1 MANILNKIIRKAIG
15 IFEGGLSQEQAQWA
29 QEPYDVPESAK
40 ADLRQLAAEGIVML
54 KNKDTLPLSGK
65 KVAVF
70 GRCQYDYF
78 YCGYGSGGDVNIP
91 YKISPA
97 EALHNQNEIIINK
110 DIDNFYREMSE
121 KNPPDEGYW
130 GHWPFNFPEF
140 IPDENLVRKASAE
153 SEVAV
158 IIIGRA
164 AGEDRENKLTK
175 GSYFLTDDETKLLDT
190 VTAHFRKTV
199 VVLDCG
205 NIIDMKQI
213 ASYGDKVTAIL
224 YAFQGGM
231 ESGNALC
238 DVLSGK
244 VNPCAKLTDTIASDN
259 IYYPGAFDFG
269 GKEFNNYTEDIFVGY
284 RYFETFPSEKGCD
297 EVLYPFGFG
306 LSYTTFRIEKESFS
320 IKDDTVKI
328 SVKVTNTGNVAG
340 KEIVQIYCEQPCGE
354 ISTARLVLCDFAKTG
369 LLAPEESCVL
379 DFSIPFYTFSS
390 YDDTGATGFKSAY
403 VLLKGDYNF
412 IVSDCVRGGTQVG
425 THKNAENVCIRQLQ
439 SVCAIKN
446 EFSRMVRTFENAL
459 AKELVPV
466 GNIDLKKRIL
476 DNLPSEL
483 PVGKDKGY
491 KLSDVKSG
499 KVTMDEFISQLS
511 LEELEAITRGH
522 YTMHSPLG
530 TSGNAG
536 VFGGVLPS
544 LRDKGVP
551 PLSTT
556 DGPAGIRVTKK
567 RSLLPTGACMAA
579 SWNLELIEKV
589 YSFVAKEMKECGS
602 DILLAPGMNIH
613 RNPLCGR
620 NFEYF
625 SEDPIVSG
633 KCAAAVVK
641 GIQSEGASAC
651 PKHFA
656 CNNQEVNRNKN
667 DSRVS
672 EKALREIYLK
682 PFEIVVKEASPKNI
696 MTSYNKV
703 NSVYSY
709 NNYDMVTT
717 VLRGEWGYEGNVMT
731 DWWTKHVKSP
741 EFPGLRD
748 NAYRVRAQVDV
759 LMPGVNGRFGST
771 KHPDPTLFE
780 TLGEKDGITIG
791 EAQRSAK
798 NVLTLCLDYID

>member
-29 QEPYDVPESAK
+29 QEAYDVPESAK
-40 ADLRQLAAEGIVML
+40 VDLRQLAAEGIVML
-54 KNKDTLPLSGK
+54 KNDGTLPLAGK

-91 YKISPA
+91 YKVSLA
-97 EALHNQNEIIINK
+97 EALHNQSEIILNK
-110 DIDNFYREMSE
+110 DIDNFYRENSE
-121 KNPPDEGYW
+121 KNQPDEGYW
-130 GHWPFNFPEF
+130 GHWPFHFPEF
-140 IPDENLVRKASAE
+140 IPGEKLVKAAAKE
-153 SEVAV
+153 SDAAV
-158 IIIGRA
+158 VIIGRA
-164 AGEDRENKLTK
+164 AGEDRENKLEK
-175 GSYFLTDDETKLLDT
+175 GSYYLTDDEIRLLDT
-190 VTAHFRKTV
+190 VTSSFVKTI

-205 NIIDMKQI
+205 NIIDMKRI
-213 ASYGDKVTAIL
+213 DSYGSKISAVL

-244 VNPCAKLTDTIASDN
+244 VNPCAKLTDTITYDYSD
-259 IYYPGAFDFG
+259 YPSAESFG
-269 GKEFNNYTEDIFVGY
+269 GKAYNSYTEDIFVGY
-284 RYFETFPSEKGCD
+284 RYFETFAPEK
-297 EVLYPFGFG
+297 VLYPFGFG
-306 LSYTTFRIEKESFS
+306 LSYTSFETKIESFRC
-320 IKDDTVKI
+320 DTTMVWL
-328 SVKVTNTGNVAG
+328 SVKVTNTGKTSG
-340 KEIVQIYCEQPCGE
+340 KEIIQIYCDLPAGK
-354 ISTARLVLCDFAKTG
+354 TATAKRVLCDFAKTE
-369 LLAPEESCVL
+369 LLAPGESSVVNFN
-379 DFSIPFYTFSS
+379 FSLYRVSS
-390 YDDTGATGFKSAY
+390 YDDKGDTGFKNAY
-403 VLLKGDYNF
+403 VLLEGDYRF
-412 IVSDCVRGGTQVG
+412 FVSDSVRGGTEAGVYSLKEDVYLRKLEPICEVKKG
-425 THKNAENVCIRQLQ
+425 FE
-439 SVCAIKN
+439 
-446 EFSRMVRTFENAL
+446 RMTRTADGNL
-459 AKELVPV
+459 AKEKVPV
-466 GNIDLKKRIL
+466 NKIDLKKRIL
-476 DNLPSEL
+476 DNLPEAL
-483 PVGKDKGY
+483 PHSVDKGY

-499 KVTMDEFISQLS
+499 KITMDEFVSQLN
-511 LEELEAITRGH
+511 LEELEAITRGD

-544 LRDKGVP
+544 LREKGVP

-579 SWNLELIEKV
+579 SWNTKLIEKV
-589 YSFVAKEMKECGS
+589 YSFVAEEMKECGS

-625 SEDPIVSG
+625 SEDPVVSG
-633 KCAAAVVK
+633 KCAAAVVR
-641 GIQSEGASAC
+641 GVQSKGASAC

-682 PFEIVVKEASPKNI
+682 PFEIVVKESSPKNI

-717 VLRGEWGYEGNVMT
+717 VLRGEWGYTGNVMT

-741 EFPGLRD
+741 EFRGLRD

-780 TLGEKDGITIG
+780 KLDKPNGITLGEV
-791 EAQRSAK
+791 QRSAK
-798 NVLTLCLDYID
+798 NVLKLCLDYIN

>member
-29 QEPYDVPESAK
+29 QEAYDVPESAK

-54 KNKDTLPLSGK
+54 KNDDTLPLSGK

-91 YKISPA
+91 YKVSLS
-97 EALHNQNEIIINK
+97 EALHNQNEISINK
-110 DIDNFYREMSE
+110 DIDNYYREMSE
-121 KNPPDEGYW
+121 KKPPDEGYW
-130 GHWPFNFPEF
+130 GHWPFHFPEF
-140 IPDENLVRKASAE
+140 VPDEKLVNAAAKE
-153 SEVAV
+153 SDAAV
-158 IIIGRA
+158 VIIGRA
-164 AGEDRENKLTK
+164 AGEDRENKLEK
-175 GSYFLTDDETKLLDT
+175 GSYYLTDDEISLLDT
-190 VTAHFRKTV
+190 VTSSFVKTI

-205 NIIDMKQI
+205 NIIDMKRI
-213 ASYGDKVTAIL
+213 NSYGSKISAIL

-244 VNPCAKLTDTIASDN
+244 VNPCAKLTDTITYDYSD
-259 IYYPGAFDFG
+259 YPSAESFG
-269 GKEFNNYTEDIFVGY
+269 GKAYNNYTEDIFVGY
-284 RYFETFPSEKGCD
+284 RYFETFAPEK
-297 EVLYPFGFG
+297 VLYPFGFG
-306 LSYTTFRIEKESFS
+306 LSYTSFETKIESFS
-320 IKDDTVKI
+320 CDTTMVWL
-328 SVKVTNTGNVAG
+328 SVKVTNTGKTSG
-340 KEIVQIYCEQPCGE
+340 KEIVQIYCDLPAGK
-354 ISTARLVLCDFAKTG
+354 TATAKRVLCDFAKTE
-369 LLAPEESCVL
+369 LLNPGESCVL
-379 DFSIPFYTFSS
+379 DFNFSLYRVSS
-390 YDDTGATGFKSAY
+390 YDDKGDTGFKNAY
-403 VLLKGDYNF
+403 VLLEGDYRF
-412 IVSDCVRGGTQVG
+412 FASDNVRGGIEAG
-425 THKNAENVCIRQLQ
+425 IHRLKENVCLRRLEP
-439 SVCAIKN
+439 VCEVKKSFDRIT
-446 EFSRMVRTFENAL
+446 RTADGNL
-459 AKELVPV
+459 SKEKVPV
-466 GNIDLKKRIL
+466 NKINLKDRVL
-476 DNLPSEL
+476 ENLPEAL
-483 PVGKDKGY
+483 PHSVDKGY

-499 KVTMDEFISQLS
+499 KITMDEFISQLN
-511 LEELEAITRGH
+511 LEELEAITRGD

-544 LRDKGVP
+544 LREKGVP

-579 SWNLELIEKV
+579 SWNSELIEKV
-589 YSFVAKEMKECGS
+589 YSFVAEEMKECGS

-633 KCAAAVVK
+633 KCAAAVVR
-641 GIQSEGASAC
+641 GVQSMGASAC

-717 VLRGEWGYEGNVMT
+717 VLRGEWGYTGNVMT

-741 EFPGLRD
+741 EFRGLRD

-759 LMPGVNGRFGST
+759 LMPGVNDRFGST
-771 KHPDPTLFE
+771 KHPDRTLFE
-780 TLGEKDGITIG
+780 KLDKPDGITLGEV
-791 EAQRSAK
+791 QRSAK
-798 NVLTLCLDYID
+798 NVLNLCLDYID

>member
-1 MANILNKIIRKAIG
+1 MANVLNKIIRKAIG
-15 IFEGGLSQEQAQWA
+15 IFEGGLSQEQAKWA
-29 QEPYDVPESAK
+29 EEAYDVPESARK
-40 ADLRQLAAEGIVML
+40 DLRQLAAEGIVML
-54 KNKDTLPLSGK
+54 KNENTLPLAGK

-91 YKISPA
+91 YKVSLA
-97 EALHNQNEIIINK
+97 EALHNRNEIIINK
-110 DIDNFYREMSE
+110 DIDKFYREMSE
-121 KNPPDEGYW
+121 KNPPDEGFW

-140 IPDENLVRKASAE
+140 IPDKNLVKSAASE
-153 SEVAV
+153 SDVAV
-158 IIIGRA
+158 IVIGRA

-175 GSYFLTDDETKLLDT
+175 GSYYLTDDEIKLLDT
-190 VTAHFRKTV
+190 VTGNFKQTV
-199 VVLDCG
+199 VVFDCG
-205 NIIDMKQI
+205 NIIDMKKI
-213 ASYGDKVTAIL
+213 ASYGDKVSSIL

-231 ESGNALC
+231 ESGNALY

-244 VNPCAKLTDTIASDN
+244 VNPCAKLTDTIAYD
-259 IYYPGAFDFG
+259 YCDYPSVESFG
-269 GKEFNNYTEDIFVGY
+269 GKDFNNYTEDIFVGY
-284 RYFETFPSEKGCD
+284 RYFETFAPEK
-297 EVLYPFGFG
+297 VLYPFGFG
-306 LSYTTFRIEKESFS
+306 LSYTSFRTEIENFS
-320 IKDDTVKI
+320 CDGTAASL
-328 SVKVTNTGNVAG
+328 SVRVTNTGATSG
-340 KEIVQIYCEQPCGE
+340 KEIVQLYCDLPAGK
-354 ISTARLVLCDFAKTG
+354 TATAKRVLCNFAKTE
-369 LLAPEESCVL
+369 LLEAGESCVL
-379 DFSIPFYTFSS
+379 NFNVPLYSVSS
-390 YDDTGATGFKSAY
+390 YDDKGDTGFKNSY
-403 VLLKGDYNF
+403 VLLKGDYRF
-412 IVSDCVRGGTQVG
+412 FVSDCVRGGIEAGVYS
-425 THKNAENVCIRQLQ
+425 NIENRCLEKLEA
-439 SVCAIKN
+439 VCAVKN
-446 EFSRMVRTFENAL
+446 SFERITRSTDGKM
-459 AKELVPV
+459 AKETVPMNNV
-466 GNIDLKKRIL
+466 DLKNRVLKNIPKA
-476 DNLPSEL
+476 LPHSL
-483 PVGKDKGY
+483 DKGY

-499 KVTMDEFISQLS
+499 KVSMDEFVSQLT
-511 LEELEAITRGH
+511 LTELEAITRGD

-579 SWNLELIEKV
+579 SWDAELIEKV
-589 YSFVAKEMKECGS
+589 YSFVAEEMKECGS

-625 SEDPIVSG
+625 SEDPVVSG
-633 KCAAAVVK
+633 KCAAAVVR
-641 GIQSEGASAC
+641 GVQSQGASAC

-682 PFEIVVKEASPKNI
+682 PFEIVVKESQPKNI

-717 VLRGEWGYEGNVMT
+717 VLRGEWGYNGNVMT
-731 DWWTKHVKSP
+731 DWWTKHTKSP
-741 EFPGLRD
+741 EFPALRD

-771 KHPDPTLFE
+771 KHPDPTLLE
-780 TLGEKDGITIG
+780 NLDKPNGITLGEI
-791 EAQRSAK
+791 QRSAR

>member
-54 KNKDTLPLSGK
+54 KNDGTLPLAGK

-91 YKISPA
+91 YKVSLA
-97 EALHNQNEIIINK
+97 EALHNQSEIILNK
-110 DIDNFYREMSE
+110 DIDNFYREISE

-140 IPDENLVRKASAE
+140 VPDEKLVKAAAKE
-153 SEVAV
+153 SDAAV
-158 IIIGRA
+158 VIIGRA
-164 AGEDRENKLTK
+164 AGEDRENKLEK
-175 GSYFLTDDETKLLDT
+175 GSYYLTDDEIRLLDT
-190 VTAHFRKTV
+190 VTSSFVKTI

-205 NIIDMKQI
+205 NIIDMKRI
-213 ASYGDKVTAIL
+213 DSYGSKISAVL

-244 VNPCAKLTDTIASDN
+244 VNPCAKLTDTITYDYSD
-259 IYYPGAFDFG
+259 YPSAESFG
-269 GKEFNNYTEDIFVGY
+269 GKAYNSYTEDIFVGY
-284 RYFETFPSEKGCD
+284 RYFETFAPEK
-297 EVLYPFGFG
+297 VLYPFGFG
-306 LSYTTFRIEKESFS
+306 LSYTSFETKIESFRC
-320 IKDDTVKI
+320 DTTMVWL
-328 SVKVTNTGNVAG
+328 SVKVTNTGKTSG
-340 KEIVQIYCEQPCGE
+340 KEIIQIYCDLPAGK
-354 ISTARLVLCDFAKTG
+354 TATAKRVLCDFAKTE
-369 LLAPEESCVL
+369 LLAPGESSVVN
-379 DFSIPFYTFSS
+379 FSFSLYRVSS
-390 YDDTGATGFKSAY
+390 YDDKGDTGFKNAY
-403 VLLKGDYNF
+403 VLLEGDYRF
-412 IVSDCVRGGTQVG
+412 FVSDSVRGGTEAGVYSLKEDVYLRKLEPICEVKKG
-425 THKNAENVCIRQLQ
+425 FE
-439 SVCAIKN
+439 
-446 EFSRMVRTFENAL
+446 RMTRTADGNL
-459 AKELVPV
+459 AKEKVPV
-466 GNIDLKKRIL
+466 NKIDLKKRIL
-476 DNLPSEL
+476 DNLPEAL
-483 PVGKDKGY
+483 PHSVDKGY

-499 KVTMDEFISQLS
+499 KITMDEFVSQLN
-511 LEELEAITRGH
+511 LEELEAITRGD

-544 LRDKGVP
+544 LREKGVP

-579 SWNLELIEKV
+579 SWNTKLIEKV
-589 YSFVAKEMKECGS
+589 YSFVAEEMKECGS

-625 SEDPIVSG
+625 SEDPVVSG
-633 KCAAAVVK
+633 KCAAAVVR
-641 GIQSEGASAC
+641 GVQSKGASAC

-717 VLRGEWGYEGNVMT
+717 VLRGEWGYTGNVMT

-741 EFPGLRD
+741 EFRGLRD

-780 TLGEKDGITIG
+780 KLDKPNGITLGEV
-791 EAQRSAK
+791 QRSAK
-798 NVLTLCLDYID
+798 NVLKLCLDYIN

>member
-1 MANILNKIIRKAIG
+1 MANIFNKIIRGAIG
-15 IFEGGLSQEQAQWA
+15 IFEGGLSQEQAAWA
-29 QEPYDVPESAK
+29 EETYDVPVSAK
-40 ADLRQLAAEGIVML
+40 ADIRQLAAEGIVML
-54 KNKDTLPLSGK
+54 KNDDALPLCGK

-91 YKISPA
+91 YKVSLS
-97 EALHNQNEIIINK
+97 EALHNCTEVQINEE
-110 DIDNFYREMSE
+110 IDTFYREKSE

-140 IPDENLVRKASAE
+140 IPDEALIKSASEKSDA
-153 SEVAV
+153 AV

-164 AGEDRENKLTK
+164 AGEDRENKLSK
-175 GSYFLTDDETKLLDT
+175 GSYYLTDDEIRLLDA
-190 VTAHFRKTV
+190 VTASFEKTV

-205 NIIDMKQI
+205 NIIDMEKI
-213 ASYGDKVTAIL
+213 SSYGKKISAIL

-238 DVLSGK
+238 DVLTGK
-244 VNPCAKLTDTIASDN
+244 VNPCAKLTDTVAVKYSD
-259 IYYPGAFDFG
+259 YPSSKSFG
-269 GKEFNNYTEDIFVGY
+269 GKAYNNYTEDIFVGY
-284 RYFETFPSEKGCD
+284 RYFETFAPEK
-297 EVLYPFGFG
+297 VLYPFGYG
-306 LSYTTFRIEKESFS
+306 LSYTTFKIEAVDFKKNENDIQLS
-320 IKDDTVKI
+320 IR
-328 SVKVTNTGNVAG
+328 VTNTGKVAG
-340 KEIVQIYCEQPCGE
+340 KEIVQIYCEQPSGAT
-354 ISTARLVLCDFAKTG
+354 STAKRVLCDFAKTDI
-369 LLAPEESCVL
+369 LNPNESCTII
-379 DFSIPFYTFSS
+379 FNIPLYTISS
-390 YDDTGATGFKSAY
+390 YDDSGKTGFESSY
-403 VLLKGDYNF
+403 VLLEGEYKF
-412 IVSDCVRGGTQVG
+412 FASDCVRDGTECGSFSVESTYPIVKLQPVCSV
-425 THKNAENVCIRQLQ
+425 KNGFDRMIRTANGKISEEPVPMSNV
-439 SVCAIKN
+439 
-446 EFSRMVRTFENAL
+446 
-459 AKELVPV
+459 
-466 GNIDLKKRIL
+466 DLKERIL
-476 DNLPSEL
+476 KNLPKDL
-483 PVGKDKGY
+483 PHSLDKGY
-491 KLSDVKSG
+491 KLSDVKNG
-499 KVTMDEFISQLS
+499 KITIDEFVSQLS
-511 LEELEAITRGH
+511 FKELEAITRGD
-522 YTMHSPLG
+522 YIMHSPLG

-536 VFGGVLPS
+536 VFGGVLSS
-544 LRDKGVP
+544 LRVRGVP
-551 PLSTT
+551 ALSTT

-567 RSLLPTGACMAA
+567 RSLLPSGACMAA
-579 SWNLELIEKV
+579 SWNLKLIERV
-589 YSFVAKEMKECGS
+589 YSFIAEEMKECGS

-641 GIQSEGASAC
+641 GVQSKGASSC

-709 NNYDMVTT
+709 NHYDMVTT
-717 VLRGEWGYEGNVMT
+717 VLRGEWGYKGNVMT
-731 DWWTKHVKSP
+731 DWWTKHTESP
-741 EFPGLRD
+741 DFPGLRD

-780 TLGEKDGITIG
+780 TYEKDGGITLG
-791 EAQRSAK
+791 EIQRSAK
-798 NVLTLCLDYID
+798 NVLNLCLDYID

>member
-1 MANILNKIIRKAIG
+1 MANVLNKIIRKAIG
-15 IFEGGLSQEQAQWA
+15 IFEGGLSQEQAKWA
-29 QEPYDVPESAK
+29 EEAYDVPESARK
-40 ADLRQLAAEGIVML
+40 DLRQLAAEGIVML
-54 KNKDTLPLSGK
+54 KNENTLPLAGK

-91 YKISPA
+91 YKVSLA
-97 EALHNQNEIIINK
+97 EALHNRNEIIINK
-110 DIDNFYREMSE
+110 DIDKFYREMSE
-121 KNPPDEGYW
+121 KNPPDEGFW

-140 IPDENLVRKASAE
+140 IPDESLVKSAASE
-153 SEVAV
+153 SDVAV
-158 IIIGRA
+158 IVIGRA

-175 GSYFLTDDETKLLDT
+175 GSYYLTDDEIKLLDT
-190 VTAHFRKTV
+190 VTGNFKQTV

-205 NIIDMKQI
+205 NIIDMKKI
-213 ASYGDKVTAIL
+213 ASYGDKVSAIL

-231 ESGNALC
+231 ESGNALY

-244 VNPCAKLTDTIASDN
+244 VNPCAKLTDTIAYD
-259 IYYPGAFDFG
+259 YCDYPSAESFG
-269 GKEFNNYTEDIFVGY
+269 GKDFNNYTEDIFVGY
-284 RYFETFPSEKGCD
+284 RYFETFAPEK
-297 EVLYPFGFG
+297 VLYPFGFG
-306 LSYTTFRIEKESFS
+306 LSYTSFRTETENFS
-320 IKDDTVKI
+320 CDGTAASL
-328 SVKVTNTGNVAG
+328 SVRVTNTGAISG
-340 KEIVQIYCEQPCGE
+340 KEIVQIYCDLPAGK
-354 ISTARLVLCDFAKTG
+354 TATAKRVLCKFAKTE
-369 LLAPEESCVL
+369 LLEAGESCVL
-379 DFSIPFYTFSS
+379 NFNVPLYSVSS
-390 YDDTGATGFKSAY
+390 YDDKGDTGFKNSY
-403 VLLKGDYNF
+403 VLLKGDYRF
-412 IVSDCVRGGTQVG
+412 FVSDCVRGGIEAGVYS
-425 THKNAENVCIRQLQ
+425 NIENRCLEKLEA
-439 SVCAIKN
+439 VCAVKN
-446 EFSRMVRTFENAL
+446 SFERMTRSTDGKM
-459 AKELVPV
+459 AKETVPMNNV
-466 GNIDLKKRIL
+466 DLKDRVLKNIPKA
-476 DNLPSEL
+476 LPHSL
-483 PVGKDKGY
+483 DKGY

-499 KVTMDEFISQLS
+499 KVTMDEFVSQLT
-511 LEELEAITRGH
+511 LDELEAITRGD

-536 VFGGVLPS
+536 VFGGVLS
-544 LRDKGVP
+544 TLRDKGIP

-579 SWNLELIEKV
+579 SWDIELIEKV
-589 YSFVAKEMKECGS
+589 YSFVAEEMKECGS

-625 SEDPIVSG
+625 SEDPVVSG
-633 KCAAAVVK
+633 KCAAAVVR
-641 GIQSEGASAC
+641 GVQSQGASAC

-682 PFEIVVKEASPKNI
+682 PFEIVVKESQPKNI

-717 VLRGEWGYEGNVMT
+717 VLRGEWGYNGNVMT
-731 DWWTKHVKSP
+731 DWWTKHTKSP

-771 KHPDPTLFE
+771 KHPDPTLLE
-780 TLGEKDGITIG
+780 NLDKPNGITLGEI
-791 EAQRSAK
+791 QRSAR

>member
-29 QEPYDVPESAK
+29 QEAYDVPESAK
-40 ADLRQLAAEGIVML
+40 TDLRQLAAEGIVML
-54 KNKDTLPLSGK
+54 KNDGTLPLSGK

-91 YKISPA
+91 YKVSLS

-110 DIDNFYREMSE
+110 DIDNYYREMSE

-130 GHWPFNFPEF
+130 GHWPFHFPEF
-140 IPDENLVRKASAE
+140 VPDEKLVKAAAKE
-153 SEVAV
+153 SDAAV
-158 IIIGRA
+158 VIIGRA
-164 AGEDRENKLTK
+164 AGEDRENKLEK
-175 GSYFLTDDETKLLDT
+175 GSYYLTDDEISLLDT
-190 VTAHFRKTV
+190 VTSSFVKTI

-205 NIIDMKQI
+205 NIIDMKRI
-213 ASYGDKVTAIL
+213 DSYGSKISAIL

-244 VNPCAKLTDTIASDN
+244 VNPCAKLTDTITYDYSD
-259 IYYPGAFDFG
+259 YPSAESFG
-269 GKEFNNYTEDIFVGY
+269 GKAYNNYTEDIFVGY
-284 RYFETFPSEKGCD
+284 RYFETFAPEK
-297 EVLYPFGFG
+297 VLYPFGFG
-306 LSYTTFRIEKESFS
+306 LSYTSFETEIESFRC
-320 IKDDTVKI
+320 DTTMVWL
-328 SVKVTNTGNVAG
+328 SVKVTNTGKTSG
-340 KEIVQIYCEQPCGE
+340 KEIVQIYCDLPAGKT
-354 ISTARLVLCDFAKTG
+354 STAKRVLCDFAKTE
-369 LLAPEESCVL
+369 LLNPGESYVL
-379 DFSIPFYTFSS
+379 DFNFSLYRVSS
-390 YDDTGATGFKSAY
+390 YDDKGDTGFKNAY
-403 VLLKGDYNF
+403 VLLEGDYRF
-412 IVSDCVRGGTQVG
+412 FASDNVRGGIEAG
-425 THKNAENVCIRQLQ
+425 IYSLKENVCLRRLEP
-439 SVCAIKN
+439 VCEVKKSFDRIT
-446 EFSRMVRTFENAL
+446 RTADDNL
-459 AKELVPV
+459 SKEKVPV
-466 GNIDLKKRIL
+466 NKINLKDRVL
-476 DNLPSEL
+476 ENLPEAL
-483 PVGKDKGY
+483 PHSVDKGY

-499 KVTMDEFISQLS
+499 KITMDEFVSQLN
-511 LEELEAITRGH
+511 LEELEAITRGD

-544 LRDKGVP
+544 LREKGVP

-579 SWNLELIEKV
+579 SWNSELIEKV
-589 YSFVAKEMKECGS
+589 YSFVAEEMKECGS

-625 SEDPIVSG
+625 SEDPVVSG
-633 KCAAAVVK
+633 KCAAAVVR
-641 GIQSEGASAC
+641 GVQSKGASAC

-717 VLRGEWGYEGNVMT
+717 VLRGEWGYTGNVMT

-741 EFPGLRD
+741 EFRGLRD

-771 KHPDPTLFE
+771 KHPDRTLFE
-780 TLGEKDGITIG
+780 KLDKPDGITLGEV
-791 EAQRSAK
+791 QRSAK
-798 NVLTLCLDYID
+798 NVLNLCLDYID

>member
-29 QEPYDVPESAK
+29 QEAYDVPESAK

-54 KNKDTLPLSGK
+54 KNDGTLPLSGK

-91 YKISPA
+91 YKVSLS

-110 DIDNFYREMSE
+110 DIDNYYREMSE

-130 GHWPFNFPEF
+130 GHWPFHFPEF
-140 IPDENLVRKASAE
+140 VPDEKLVKAAAKE
-153 SEVAV
+153 SDAAV
-158 IIIGRA
+158 VIIGRA
-164 AGEDRENKLTK
+164 AGEDRENKLEK
-175 GSYFLTDDETKLLDT
+175 GSYYLTDDEISLLDT
-190 VTAHFRKTV
+190 VTSSFVKTI

-205 NIIDMKQI
+205 NIIDMKRI
-213 ASYGDKVTAIL
+213 DSYGSKISAIL

-244 VNPCAKLTDTIASDN
+244 VNPCAKLTDTITYDYSD
-259 IYYPGAFDFG
+259 YPSAESFG
-269 GKEFNNYTEDIFVGY
+269 GKAYNNYTEDIFVGY
-284 RYFETFPSEKGCD
+284 RYFETFAPEK
-297 EVLYPFGFG
+297 VLYPFGFG
-306 LSYTTFRIEKESFS
+306 LSYTSFETEIESFRC
-320 IKDDTVKI
+320 DTTMVWL
-328 SVKVTNTGNVAG
+328 SVKVTNTGKTSG
-340 KEIVQIYCEQPCGE
+340 KEIVQVYCDLPAGK
-354 ISTARLVLCDFAKTG
+354 TATAKRVLCDFAKTEILNPG
-369 LLAPEESCVL
+369 ESYVL
-379 DFSIPFYTFSS
+379 DFNFSLYRVSS
-390 YDDTGATGFKSAY
+390 YDDKGDTGFKNAY
-403 VLLKGDYNF
+403 VLLEGDYRF
-412 IVSDCVRGGTQVG
+412 FASDNVRGGIEAGV
-425 THKNAENVCIRQLQ
+425 HSLKENVCLRRLEP
-439 SVCAIKN
+439 VCEVKKSFDRIT
-446 EFSRMVRTFENAL
+446 RTADGNL
-459 AKELVPV
+459 SKEKVPV
-466 GNIDLKKRIL
+466 NKINLKGRVL
-476 DNLPSEL
+476 ENLPEAL
-483 PVGKDKGY
+483 PHSVDKGY

-499 KVTMDEFISQLS
+499 KITMDEFISQLN
-511 LEELEAITRGH
+511 LEELEAITRGD

-544 LRDKGVP
+544 LREKGVP

-579 SWNLELIEKV
+579 SWNSELIEKV
-589 YSFVAKEMKECGS
+589 YSFVAEEMKECGS

-625 SEDPIVSG
+625 SEDPVVSG
-633 KCAAAVVK
+633 KCAAAVVR
-641 GIQSEGASAC
+641 GVQSKGASAC

-717 VLRGEWGYEGNVMT
+717 VLRGEWGYTGNVMT

-741 EFPGLRD
+741 EFRGLRD

-771 KHPDPTLFE
+771 KHPDRTLFE
-780 TLGEKDGITIG
+780 NLDKPNGITLG

-798 NVLTLCLDYID
+798 NVLNLCLDYID

>member
-54 KNKDTLPLSGK
+54 KNDGTLPLAGK

-91 YKISPA
+91 YKVSPA
-97 EALHNQNEIIINK
+97 EALHNQSEIILNK
-110 DIDNFYREMSE
+110 DIDNFYRAMSE

-140 IPDENLVRKASAE
+140 IPDEKLVKAAAKE
-153 SEVAV
+153 SDAAV
-158 IIIGRA
+158 VIIGRA
-164 AGEDRENKLTK
+164 AGEDRENKLEK
-175 GSYFLTDDETKLLDT
+175 GSYYLTDDEIRLLDT
-190 VTAHFRKTV
+190 VTSSFVKTI

-205 NIIDMKQI
+205 NIIDMKRI
-213 ASYGDKVTAIL
+213 DSYGSKISAVL

-244 VNPCAKLTDTIASDN
+244 VNPCAKLTDTITYDYSD
-259 IYYPGAFDFG
+259 YPSAESFG
-269 GKEFNNYTEDIFVGY
+269 GKAYNNYTEDIFVGY
-284 RYFETFPSEKGCD
+284 RYFETFAPEK
-297 EVLYPFGFG
+297 VLYPFGFG
-306 LSYTTFRIEKESFS
+306 LSYTSFETEIESFRC
-320 IKDDTVKI
+320 DTTMVWL
-328 SVKVTNTGNVAG
+328 SVKVTNTGKTSG
-340 KEIVQIYCEQPCGE
+340 KEIIQIYCDLPAGK
-354 ISTARLVLCDFAKTG
+354 TATAKRVLCDFAKTE
-369 LLAPEESCVL
+369 LLAPGESSVVNFN
-379 DFSIPFYTFSS
+379 FSLYRVSS
-390 YDDTGATGFKSAY
+390 YDDKGDTGFKNAY
-403 VLLKGDYNF
+403 VLLEGDYRF
-412 IVSDCVRGGTQVG
+412 FVSDSVRGGAEAGVYSL
-425 THKNAENVCIRQLQ
+425 KENVYLRKLEP
-439 SVCAIKN
+439 VCEVKKD
-446 EFSRMVRTFENAL
+446 FDRMTRTADGNL
-459 AKELVPV
+459 AKEKVPV
-466 GNIDLKKRIL
+466 NKIDLKKRIL
-476 DNLPSEL
+476 DNLPEAL
-483 PVGKDKGY
+483 PHSVDKGY

-499 KVTMDEFISQLS
+499 KITMDEFVSQLT
-511 LEELEAITRGH
+511 LTELEAITRGD

-544 LRDKGVP
+544 LREKGIP

-579 SWNLELIEKV
+579 SWNTELIEKV
-589 YSFVAKEMKECGS
+589 YSFVAEEMMECGS

-625 SEDPIVSG
+625 SEDPVVSG
-633 KCAAAVVK
+633 KCAAAVVR
-641 GIQSEGASAC
+641 GVQSKGASAC

-682 PFEIVVKEASPKNI
+682 PFEIVVKESSPKNI

-709 NNYDMVTT
+709 
-717 VLRGEWGYEGNVMT
+717 GEWGYTGNVMT

-741 EFPGLRD
+741 EFRGLRD

-780 TLGEKDGITIG
+780 KLDKPNGITLGEV
-791 EAQRSAK
+791 QRSAK
-798 NVLTLCLDYID
+798 NVLKLCLDYID

>member
-1 MANILNKIIRKAIG
+1 MANTLNKIIRKAIG
-15 IFEGGLSQEQAQWA
+15 IFEGGLSQEQAKWA
-29 QEPYDVPESAK
+29 EEAYDVPESARK
-40 ADLRQLAAEGIVML
+40 DLRQLAAEGIVML
-54 KNKDTLPLSGK
+54 KNNNTLPLAGK

-70 GRCQYDYF
+70 GRCQYNYF

-97 EALHNQNEIIINK
+97 EALHNQNKIIINK
-110 DIDNFYREMSE
+110 DIDDFYREMSE

-140 IPDENLVRKASAE
+140 IPDDSLVRKASEE
-153 SEVAV
+153 SDVAV
-158 IIIGRA
+158 VIIGRA
-164 AGEDRENKLTK
+164 AGEDRENKLIK
-175 GSYFLTDDETKLLDT
+175 GSYYLTDDEIKLLDT
-190 VTAHFRKTV
+190 VTANFAKTV

-205 NIIDMKQI
+205 NIIDMKKI
-213 ASYGDKVTAIL
+213 DSYGDKISAIL

-231 ESGNALC
+231 ESGNALY
-238 DVLSGK
+238 DVLSGN
-244 VNPCAKLTDTIASDN
+244 VNPCAKLTDTIAYD
-259 IYYPGAFDFG
+259 YDDYPGAKDFG
-269 GKEFNNYTEDIFVGY
+269 GKDFNNYTEDIFVGY
-284 RYFETFPSEKGCD
+284 RYFETFAPKK
-297 EVLYPFGFG
+297 VLYPFGFG
-306 LSYTTFRIEKESFS
+306 MSYTSFRIEANGFCVNDNGIT
-320 IKDDTVKI
+320 IK
-328 SVKVTNTGNVAG
+328 VKVTNTGKVAG
-340 KEIVQIYCEQPCGE
+340 KQIVQIYCEQPFGKT
-354 ISTARLVLCDFAKTG
+354 STAKRILCCFGKTN
-369 LLAPEESCVL
+369 LLGADESCTMEFDV
-379 DFSIPFYTFSS
+379 PFYSIS
-390 YDDTGATGFKSAY
+390 AYDDKGKTGFKNSY
-403 VLLKGDYNF
+403 VLLEGDYKF
-412 IVSDCVRGGTQVG
+412 FASDCVRGGIECGSFEVEETYCIEELQPVCSVKQGFTRMIRSVNGKKG
-425 THKNAENVCIRQLQ
+425 TGSVPMSDVNIRKR
-439 SVCAIKN
+439 V
-446 EFSRMVRTFENAL
+446 
-459 AKELVPV
+459 
-466 GNIDLKKRIL
+466 LK
-476 DNLPSEL
+476 NLPKDL
-483 PVGKDKGY
+483 PYAQNKGY
-491 KLSDVKSG
+491 KLSDVKKG
-499 KVTMDEFISQLS
+499 KITMDEFVSQLTF
-511 LEELEAITRGH
+511 EELEAITRGD

-544 LRDKGVP
+544 LREKGVP

-556 DGPAGIRVTKK
+556 DGPAGIRVTRK

-579 SWNLELIEKV
+579 SWNTALIENV
-589 YSFVAKEMKECGS
+589 YSFVAEEMKECGS

-625 SEDPIVSG
+625 SEDPVVSG
-633 KCAAAVVK
+633 KCAAAVVR
-641 GIQSEGASAC
+641 GVQSEGASAC

-717 VLRGEWGYEGNVMT
+717 VLRGEWGYAGNVMT
-731 DWWTKHVKSP
+731 DWWTKHVESP
-741 EFPGLRD
+741 EFKGLRD

-771 KHPDPTLFE
+771 KKPDPTLFE
-780 TLGEKDGITIG
+780 TLGKDGGITIG

-798 NVLTLCLDYID
+798 NVLKLCLDYID

>member
-1 MANILNKIIRKAIG
+1 MANVLNKMIRKAIG
-15 IFEGGLSQEQAQWA
+15 IFEGGLSQEQAKWA
-29 QEPYDVPESAK
+29 EEAYDVPEYARK
-40 ADLRQLAAEGIVML
+40 DLRQLAAEGIVML
-54 KNKDTLPLSGK
+54 KNENTLPLAGK

-91 YKISPA
+91 YKVSLA
-97 EALHNQNEIIINK
+97 EALHNRNEIIINK
-110 DIDNFYREMSE
+110 DIDKFYREMSE
-121 KNPPDEGYW
+121 KNPPDEGFW

-140 IPDENLVRKASAE
+140 IPDKNLVKSAASE
-153 SEVAV
+153 SDAAV
-158 IIIGRA
+158 IVIGRA

-175 GSYFLTDDETKLLDT
+175 GSYYLTDDEIKLLDT
-190 VTAHFRKTV
+190 VTGNFKQTV

-205 NIIDMKQI
+205 NIIDMKKI
-213 ASYGDKVTAIL
+213 ASYGDKVSAIL

-231 ESGNALC
+231 ESGNALY

-244 VNPCAKLTDTIASDN
+244 VNPCAKLTDTIAYD
-259 IYYPGAFDFG
+259 YCDYPSAESFG
-269 GKEFNNYTEDIFVGY
+269 GKDFNNYTEDIFVGY
-284 RYFETFPSEKGCD
+284 RYFETFAPEK
-297 EVLYPFGFG
+297 VLYPFGFG
-306 LSYTTFRIEKESFS
+306 LSYTSFRTETENFS
-320 IKDDTVKI
+320 CDGTAASL
-328 SVKVTNTGNVAG
+328 SVRVTNTGAISG
-340 KEIVQIYCEQPCGE
+340 KEIVQIYCDLPAGK
-354 ISTARLVLCDFAKTG
+354 TATAKRVLCDFAKTE
-369 LLAPEESCVL
+369 LLEAGESCVL
-379 DFSIPFYTFSS
+379 NFNVPLYSVSS
-390 YDDTGATGFKSAY
+390 YDDKGDTGFKNSY
-403 VLLKGDYNF
+403 VLLKGDYRFF
-412 IVSDCVRGGTQVG
+412 ISYCVRGGIEAG
-425 THKNAENVCIRQLQ
+425 IYSNSENRCLEKLEA
-439 SVCAIKN
+439 VCAVKN
-446 EFSRMVRTFENAL
+446 SFERITRSTDGKM
-459 AKELVPV
+459 AKETVPMNNV
-466 GNIDLKKRIL
+466 DLKDRVLKNIPKA
-476 DNLPSEL
+476 LPHSL
-483 PVGKDKGY
+483 DKGY

-499 KVTMDEFISQLS
+499 KVTMDEFVSQLT
-511 LEELEAITRGH
+511 LDELEAITRGD

-579 SWNLELIEKV
+579 SWNTELIEKV
-589 YSFVAKEMKECGS
+589 YSFVAEEMKECGS

-625 SEDPIVSG
+625 SEDPVVSG
-633 KCAAAVVK
+633 KCAAAVVR
-641 GIQSEGASAC
+641 GVQSQGASAC

-682 PFEIVVKEASPKNI
+682 PFEIVVKESQPKNI

-717 VLRGEWGYEGNVMT
+717 VLRGEWGCNGNVMT
-731 DWWTKHVKSP
+731 DWWTKHTKSP

-771 KHPDPTLFE
+771 KHPDPTLLE
-780 TLGEKDGITIG
+780 NLDKPNGITLGEI
-791 EAQRSAK
+791 QRSAR

>member
-1 MANILNKIIRKAIG
+1 MANVLNKIIRKAIG
-15 IFEGGLSQEQAQWA
+15 IFEGGLSQEQAKWA
-29 QEPYDVPESAK
+29 EEAYDVPESARK
-40 ADLRQLAAEGIVML
+40 DLRQLAAEGIVML
-54 KNKDTLPLSGK
+54 KNENTLPLAGK

-91 YKISPA
+91 YKVSLA
-97 EALHNQNEIIINK
+97 EALHNRNEIIINK
-110 DIDNFYREMSE
+110 DIDKFYREKSE
-121 KNPPDEGYW
+121 KNPPDEGFW

-140 IPDENLVRKASAE
+140 IPDKNLVKSAASE
-153 SEVAV
+153 SDVAV
-158 IIIGRA
+158 IVIGRA

-175 GSYFLTDDETKLLDT
+175 GSYYLTDDEIKLLDT
-190 VTAHFRKTV
+190 VTGNFKQTV

-205 NIIDMKQI
+205 NIIDMKKI
-213 ASYGDKVTAIL
+213 ASYGDKVSAIL

-231 ESGNALC
+231 ESGNALY

-244 VNPCAKLTDTIASDN
+244 VNPCAKLTDTIAYD
-259 IYYPGAFDFG
+259 YCDYPSAESFG
-269 GKEFNNYTEDIFVGY
+269 GKDFNNYTEDIFVGY
-284 RYFETFPSEKGCD
+284 RYFETFAPEK
-297 EVLYPFGFG
+297 VLYPFGFG
-306 LSYTTFRIEKESFS
+306 LSYTSFRTETENFS
-320 IKDDTVKI
+320 CDGTTVSL
-328 SVKVTNTGNVAG
+328 SVRVTNTGATSG
-340 KEIVQIYCEQPCGE
+340 KEIVQIYCDLPAGK
-354 ISTARLVLCDFAKTG
+354 TATAKRVLCNFAKTE
-369 LLAPEESCVL
+369 LLEAGESCVL
-379 DFSIPFYTFSS
+379 NFNVPLYSVSS
-390 YDDTGATGFKSAY
+390 YDDKGDTGFKNSY
-403 VLLKGDYNF
+403 VLLKGDYKF
-412 IVSDCVRGGTQVG
+412 FVSDCVRGGIEAGVYS
-425 THKNAENVCIRQLQ
+425 NIENRCLEKLEA
-439 SVCAIKN
+439 VCAVKN
-446 EFSRMVRTFENAL
+446 SFERMTRSTDGKM
-459 AKELVPV
+459 AKETVPMNNV
-466 GNIDLKKRIL
+466 DLKDRVLK
-476 DNLPSEL
+476 NTPKALPHSL
-483 PVGKDKGY
+483 DKGY

-499 KVTMDEFISQLS
+499 KVTMDEFVSQLT
-511 LEELEAITRGH
+511 LDELEAITRGD

-579 SWNLELIEKV
+579 SWDTELIEKV
-589 YSFVAKEMKECGS
+589 YSFVAEEMKECGS

-625 SEDPIVSG
+625 SEDPVVSG
-633 KCAAAVVK
+633 KCAAAVVR
-641 GIQSEGASAC
+641 GVQSQGASAC

-682 PFEIVVKEASPKNI
+682 PFEIVVKESQPKNI

-717 VLRGEWGYEGNVMT
+717 VLRGEWGYNGNVMT
-731 DWWTKHVKSP
+731 DWWTKHTKSP

-771 KHPDPTLFE
+771 KHPDPTLLE
-780 TLGEKDGITIG
+780 NLDKPNGSTLGEI
-791 EAQRSAK
+791 QRSAR

>member
-1 MANILNKIIRKAIG
+1 MANVLNKIIRKAIS

-29 QEPYDVPESAK
+29 QETYDVPESAK

-54 KNKDTLPLSGK
+54 KNDGTLPLAGK

-78 YCGYGSGGDVNIP
+78 HCGYGSGGDVNIP

-97 EALHNQNEIIINK
+97 EALHNQSEIIINK
-110 DIDNFYREMSE
+110 DIDAFYREMSE

-140 IPDENLVRKASAE
+140 IPDEKLVKAAAKE
-153 SEVAV
+153 SDAAV
-158 IIIGRA
+158 VIIGRA
-164 AGEDRENKLTK
+164 AGEDRENKLEK
-175 GSYFLTDDETKLLDT
+175 GSYYLTDDEIRLLDT
-190 VTAHFRKTV
+190 VTSSFVKTI

-205 NIIDMKQI
+205 NIIDMKRI
-213 ASYGDKVTAIL
+213 DSYGSKISAIL

-244 VNPCAKLTDTIASDN
+244 VNPCAKLTDTITYDYSD
-259 IYYPGAFDFG
+259 YPSAESFG
-269 GKEFNNYTEDIFVGY
+269 GKAYNNYTEDIFVGY
-284 RYFETFPSEKGCD
+284 RYFETFAPEK
-297 EVLYPFGFG
+297 VLYPFGFG
-306 LSYTTFRIEKESFS
+306 LSYTSFETEIESFRC
-320 IKDDTVKI
+320 DTTMVWL
-328 SVKVTNTGNVAG
+328 SVKVTNTGKTIG
-340 KEIVQIYCEQPCGE
+340 KEIIQIYCDLPAGK
-354 ISTARLVLCDFAKTG
+354 TATAKRVLCDFAKTE
-369 LLAPEESCVL
+369 LLAPGESCVVNFN
-379 DFSIPFYTFSS
+379 FSLYRVSS
-390 YDDTGATGFKSAY
+390 YDDKGDTGFRNAY
-403 VLLKGDYNF
+403 VLLEGDYRF
-412 IVSDCVRGGTQVG
+412 FVSDSVRGG
-425 THKNAENVCIRQLQ
+425 AEAGVYSLKEDVYLRKLEPVCEVKK
-439 SVCAIKN
+439 S
-446 EFSRMVRTFENAL
+446 FDRMTRTADGNL
-459 AKELVPV
+459 AKEKVPV
-466 GNIDLKKRIL
+466 NIIDLKDRVLK
-476 DNLPSEL
+476 NLPEAL
-483 PVGKDKGY
+483 PHSIDKGY
-491 KLSDVKSG
+491 KLTDVKNG
-499 KVTMDEFISQLS
+499 KITMDEFVSQLN
-511 LEELEAITRGH
+511 LDELEAITRGD

-579 SWNLELIEKV
+579 SWNTELIEKV
-589 YSFVAKEMKECGS
+589 YSFVAEEMKECSS

-625 SEDPIVSG
+625 SEDPVVSG
-633 KCAAAVVK
+633 KCAAAVVR
-641 GIQSEGASAC
+641 GVQSKGASAC

-682 PFEIVVKEASPKNI
+682 PFEIVVKESSPKNI

-717 VLRGEWGYEGNVMT
+717 VLRGEWGYTGNVMT

-741 EFPGLRD
+741 EFRGLRD

-780 TLGEKDGITIG
+780 KLDKPNGITLGEV
-791 EAQRSAK
+791 QRSAK
-798 NVLTLCLDYID
+798 NVLKLCLDYID